1 MCIFLIIYTV
11 DKEELRSYMI
21 RLVLDD
27 KLLLQIGE
35 DKIHLW
41 LPLID
46 YKVSS
51 VVDVAKNLDDKNM
64 SRVLSITV
72 PKLQRL
78 VIGINNAVRNNYDKG
93 EDSIIRALVELL
105 TSGRI

>member
-1 MCIFLIIYTV
+1 MN
-11 DKEELRSYMI
+11 KEELRSYMI

-27 KLLLQIGE
+27 KLISQIGK

-41 LPLID
+41 LPLVD

-51 VVDVAKNLDDKNM
+51 IVDVTKNLDDTNLSK
-64 SRVLSITV
+64 VLSITV
-72 PKLQRL
+72 PKLQKL
-78 VIGINNAVRNNYDKG
+78 VLGINNAVRNNYHKG

>member
-1 MCIFLIIYTV
+1 
-11 DKEELRSYMI
+11 MI

-27 KLLLQIGE
+27 KLVSQIGE

-51 VVDVAKNLDDKNM
+51 IVDVTKNLNDANM
-64 SRVLSITV
+64 SRVLGITV
-72 PKLQRL
+72 SKLQKL
-78 VIGINNAVRNNYDKG
+78 VVGINNAVRNNYDKG

>member
-1 MCIFLIIYTV
+1 M
-11 DKEELRSYMI
+11 DKEELKSYVM

-27 KLLLQIGE
+27 KLVLQIGE
-35 DKIHLW
+35 DKVHLW

-51 VVDVAKNLDDKNM
+51 VVDVAKNLDEKDM
-64 SRVLSITV
+64 SRVLSIMV

-105 TSGRI
+105 TSGRV